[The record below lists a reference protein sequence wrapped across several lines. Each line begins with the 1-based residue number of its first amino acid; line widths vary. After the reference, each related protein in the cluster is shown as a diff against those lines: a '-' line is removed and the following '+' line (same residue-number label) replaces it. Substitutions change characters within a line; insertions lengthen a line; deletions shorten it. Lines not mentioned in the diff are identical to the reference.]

1 MDQQNRSGGG
11 STPFEDMSHEDMLS
25 WLDRADSGAVQ
36 GAADTLSAA
45 AGEIREIAEQLKA
58 RPERVEWQGEGY
70 KAFIE
75 WSASLASATF
85 RLAEYSD
92 GASQWLGHA
101 SNAIAEAQSAIP
113 RDVAGAKANL
123 AAALNAPNDPDS
135 DLVIGKSSSTL
146 ATDAERNRLEAATQM
161 RRLANVYEHSQ
172 TQMGKL
178 EVPTFQPPPTEFV
191 PRGEAR
197 ISTHDLARSGGG
209 GTDTT
214 ANLGG
219 GPTHTM
225 GGGNGSVEGAVT
237 PAIYGNSLSP
247 TQVTR
252 PDVPVATEIASVDTQ
267 SPVTATPTTPNAPQ
281 AVGKPEGLALPV
293 PPNIPPALGRNGSP
307 PQNLP
312 NVGRTGGARP
322 PSLTGQTGPNAGP
335 VGRAPAERGITGGRP
350 VPPASGRSGALPRGM
365 VVGGESPVHGRP
377 PMAHGAGG
385 GLGGGPAQS
394 GMTGRRLAGENG
406 GIVGGRP
413 QQPGTGGRAFTPG
426 GTGLVRNGATPP
438 RVGKAPKRRDET
450 TGERPDYLVED
461 EETWQRSGRRIVP
474 PVID

>member
-36 GAADTLSAA
+36 GAADTLRAA

-135 DLVIGKSSSTL
+135 GLVISKSSSTL

-191 PRGEAR
+191 PGGTDGINSSQDRAPIGIVGSGSGMGGGGGR
-197 ISTHDLARSGGG
+197 THTMDSGGG
-209 GTDTT
+209 
-214 ANLGG
+214 A
-219 GPTHTM
+219 
-225 GGGNGSVEGAVT
+225 EGAVT
-237 PAIYGNSLSP
+237 PVVHVDSLSP
-247 TQVTR
+247 AHVAR
-252 PDVPVATEIASVDTQ
+252 PEVSVATEIASVDTQ
-267 SPVTATPTTPNAPQ
+267 PPTTAPTATPNVPPV
-281 AVGKPEGLALPV
+281 VGKADGPV
-293 PPNIPPALGRNGSP
+293 LVAPTFGR
-307 PQNLP
+307 
-312 NVGRTGGARP
+312 GGP
-322 PSLTGQTGPNAGP
+322 PSPSVPGGGRSTGSTRLPSLSGQGGPNAAP
-335 VGRAPAERGITGGRP
+335 TGRAPTERGITGGRP
-350 VPPASGRSGALPRGM
+350 VPSGSVQSGVLPRGT
-365 VVGGESPVHGRP
+365 VVGGEGGVHGRP
-377 PMAHGAGG
+377 PMAHGAGS
-385 GLGGGPAQS
+385 GLGGGSGQG
-394 GMTGRRLAGENG
+394 GMTGRRLAGETG
-406 GIVGGRP
+406 GVVGGRA
-413 QQPGTGGRAFTPG
+413 QQSGLTGGRAFTPG
-426 GTGLVRNGATPP
+426 GTGLVRGGATPRRP
-438 RVGKAPKRRDET
+438 GKKPERRDEAS
-450 TGERPDYLVED
+450 GERPDYLVED

>member
-135 DLVIGKSSSTL
+135 GLVIGKSSSTL

-191 PRGEAR
+191 PSATDRD
-197 ISTHDLARSGGG
+197 SMQDLVRSGSGTDATVGSGGG
-209 GTDTT
+209 Q
-214 ANLGG
+214 
-219 GPTHTM
+219 THRGRGWSST
-225 GGGNGSVEGAVT
+225 EGAVT
-237 PAIYGNSLSP
+237 PATYGNSLSP
-247 TQVTR
+247 AQVIR

-267 SPVTATPTTPNAPQ
+267 PPTTVTPTAPN
-281 AVGKPEGLALPV
+281 V
-293 PPNIPPALGRNGSP
+293 PPVVGRSEGSVLPMAPNVPPAFGRNGSP
-307 PQNLP
+307 SQNLP
-312 NVGRTGGARP
+312 HVGRTGGTRP
-322 PSLTGQTGPNAGP
+322 PSLTGQAGPNAGP
-335 VGRAPAERGITGGRP
+335 AARLPTERGITGGRP

-365 VVGGESPVHGRP
+365 IVGGESPVHGRP
-377 PMAHGAGG
+377 PMAHGVGG
-385 GLGGGPAQS
+385 GLGGAPAQN
-394 GMTGRRLAGENG
+394 GMTGRRLAGETG

-413 QQPGTGGRAFTPG
+413 QPGTSGRAFTPG

-438 RVGKAPKRRDET
+438 RVGKASKRRDET

-461 EETWQRSGRRIVP
+461 EETWQQSGRRIVP
-474 PVID
+474 PVVD